1 MAEEE
6 SSGAGSREGLRLIVG
21 LGNPGD
27 KYEATR
33 HNIGFRIVEEVSR
46 RLDLGEA
53 RTECRSR
60 ISGNGS
66 LYLVQPQTFMNRS
79 GLALRCLW
87 ERYGYESQQVLVVY
101 DEVHLPLGRL
111 RLRTKGGPGGHRGM
125 ESIIENLRTEEV
137 HRLRCGVGPA
147 DADLPGDELVPFV
160 LGAFDDSEQE
170 VVDEM
175 ITAAA
180 EACMSWLEDGAETAM
195 NRFNR

>member
-6 SSGAGSREGLRLIVG
+6 TSAGSAEGLRLIVG

-27 KYEATR
+27 QYQGTR
-33 HNIGFRIVEEVSR
+33 HNIGFRVVEEISR
-46 RLDLGEA
+46 RLSLGET
-53 RTECRSR
+53 RTECRSQVC
-60 ISGNGS
+60 GNGA

-87 ERYGYESQQVLVVY
+87 ERYGFEPRQVLVVY
-101 DEVHLPLGRL
+101 DEVQLPLGRL

-137 HRLRCGVGPA
+137 CRLRCGVGPA
-147 DADLPGDELVPFV
+147 DADLPGDELVEFV
-160 LGAFDDSEQE
+160 LGPFDEGEKE

-175 ITAAA
+175 IAAA
-180 EACMSWLEDGAETAM
+180 TEACMSWFEDGAASAM